1 MEKTKSNAAASGGL
15 TPKQRI
21 NHIVKWLK
29 GYARSA
35 KIDTFVVGISG
46 GIDSS
51 VVSALC
57 ARTGVDTIVVQMPIR
72 QNKKLDNRSSMQAT
86 WLLENFKQNVTH
98 ISMDLTSVFAAFEK
112 KVEPFCNIEDDTH
125 DTYRLASANSRARL
139 RMMTLYQI
147 AQCHGGIV
155 VGTGNKVEDFGVGF
169 FTKYGDGGVDISPI
183 GDCLKTEVW
192 DMGRELGIP
201 QEIIDAPPTDGLWA
215 DDRTDEDQLGMT
227 YPELER
233 MMAIDFLKSAKAVD
247 SDMPGSTKLSADDR
261 RNLRR
266 YQELRS
272 RNMHKMLPIPV
283 CTMPK

>member
-1 MEKTKSNAAASGGL
+1 MV

-21 NHIVKWLK
+21 KHISKWIK

-35 KIDTFVVGISG
+35 KIDTLVVGISG

-57 ARTGVDTIVVQMPIR
+57 AETGLKTIVVQMPIR
-72 QNKKLDNRSSMQAT
+72 QNKTLNNRSSMQAT
-86 WLLENFKQNVTH
+86 WLMERYPNVTH
-98 ISMDLTSVFAAFEK
+98 MSMDLTSVFSAFEK
-112 KVEPFCNIEDDTH
+112 KTAPFCDAENALQVE
-125 DTYRLASANSRARL
+125 LAFANSRARL

-155 VGTGNKVEDFGVGF
+155 VGTGNRVEDFGVGF

-192 DMGRELGIP
+192 DMGREFGLP
-201 QEIIDAPPTDGLWA
+201 QEIIDAAPTDGLW
-215 DDRTDEDQLGMT
+215 DDGRTDEGQLGMS
-227 YPELER
+227 YPDLER
-233 MMAIDFLKSAKAVD
+233 MMALDFLQRCKAVD
-247 SDMPGSTKLSADDR
+247 SNMPGSAKLSADDR
-261 RNLRR
+261 KKLKQ
-266 YQELRS
+266 YQDTRA

-283 CTMPK
+283 CKF